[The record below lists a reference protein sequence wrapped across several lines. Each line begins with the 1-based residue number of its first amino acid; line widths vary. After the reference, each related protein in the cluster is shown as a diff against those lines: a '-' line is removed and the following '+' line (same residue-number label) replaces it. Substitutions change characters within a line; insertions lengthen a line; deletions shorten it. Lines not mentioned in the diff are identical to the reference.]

1 MIIFLAFFPNGVFGI
16 FTRQLMY
23 ATSEGDTSD
32 LALLWLT
39 RFHVCGSYLLPLAS
53 FLLRQQYWFFREL
66 QLPEVEI
73 RGIY

>member
-1 MIIFLAFFPNGVFGI
+1 VIIFLAFFPNGVFGI

-23 ATSEGDTSD
+23 ATSEGGTSG
-32 LALLWLT
+32 LALLWLA

-53 FLLRQQYWFFREL
+53 FPLQQQYWFLREL
-66 QLPEVEI
+66 QLPEVDI